1 VHVPFEIVDAQ
12 VMSMSAARERL
23 PNRRGCE
30 GFDLEAFG
38 LRFHA
43 TTSRFADGRLAE
55 VFLDA
60 FKAGSAADT
69 AARDSAVLA
78 SLALQ
83 AGIPPGALLHALV
96 KDSAGRATSPIG
108 VVLETIVREH
118 DHE

>member
-1 VHVPFEIVDAQ
+1 
-12 VMSMSAARERL
+12 MSMSAARERL

-60 FKAGSAADT
+60 FKAGSSADT

-83 AGIPPGALLHALV
+83 AGIPPEALLHALV
-96 KDSAGRATSPIG
+96 KDSTGRAMSSVG
-108 VVLETIVREH
+108 VVLEKIVGEQGH
-118 DHE
+118 D